1 MKILI
6 LGEGYVG
13 QALHKHLRSVVDCS
27 VKSRRK
33 LDYTDTHT
41 LGDHLVTGRYDVC
54 INACGYT
61 GSPNVDACESNKDE
75 AWYYNVTLPMQLTH
89 TCMRYN
95 TEFINISS
103 GCIYTGYEKK
113 FDENDEPNFGL
124 YSTDSSWYSKTKHAN
139 ELNLVK
145 YPVYNLRVRMPFCDQ
160 QLPKNILF
168 KLLKYRSIIDKLNS
182 VTSIP
187 DFCVFVEKFVERI
200 DKLKYG
206 IYNVV
211 NPQPVTTLYMK
222 RAMVHAL
229 GTDDKEIQI
238 ISEDELYTNTA
249 AKRSNCVLSDEKIAD
264 LGLRLPETE
273 YSLSKCIDKITTM

>member
-1 MKILI
+1 MKTLI

-13 QALHKHLRSVVDCS
+13 TALHKHLRDVVDCN
-27 VKSRRK
+27 VKSKRNF
-33 LDYTDTHT
+33 DYTDIHT
-41 LGDHLVTGRYDVC
+41 LGDYLVRERYDVC
-54 INACGYT
+54 INASGYT
-61 GSPNVDACESNKDE
+61 GSPNVDACENNKDIT
-75 AWYYNVTLPMQLTH
+75 WYYNVTLPMQLAQ

-113 FDENDEPNFGL
+113 FEETDEPNFGL
-124 YSTDSSWYSKTKHAN
+124 HSTDSSWYSKTKHAN
-139 ELNLVK
+139 ELNLVN

-168 KLLKYRSIIDKLNS
+168 KLLKYQTIIDKLNS

-187 DFCVFVEKFVERI
+187 DLCVFVEKFIERI
-200 DKLKYG
+200 NKLEYG
-206 IYNVV
+206 VYNVV

-222 RAMVHAL
+222 RSMIQAL
-229 GTDDKEIQI
+229 GNHDKDIQV
-238 ISEDELYTNTA
+238 ISEDELYTSTA

-264 LGLRLPETE
+264 LGLRLPDTE
-273 YSLSKCIDKITTM
+273 YSISRCVDTITAR